1 MIHGELSNFFQ
12 YKDEPLHLI
21 NAKPLML
28 YLDNDV
34 YQLGF
39 YVSTPGEKSGLSAQ
53 GPKIGLPVAFLG
65 LERLYCEI

>member
-1 MIHGELSNFFQ
+1 
-12 YKDEPLHLI
+12 
-21 NAKPLML
+21 ML